1 VDLQDWKE
9 YGVLDVA
16 VKQKRFFR
24 WGLEGGVIVA
34 ECVITCLPGEELS
47 HNLKALVRIQLPC
60 IFFRY
65 VERRVRVCVRWGVHC
80 DGLNKFVV
88 RWVAGQSG
96 G

>member
-1 VDLQDWKE
+1 MGSLRIDGKE
-9 YGVLDVA
+9 SRVGS
-16 VKQKRFFR
+16 R
-24 WGLEGGVIVA
+24 
-34 ECVITCLPGEELS
+34 VITCLPGEELS

-65 VERRVRVCVRWGVHC
+65 VERRVRVCGRWGVHC